1 MHTGSCLCGG
11 IRYAIDGELEAIQI
25 CHCGQCRKAQGAAFV
40 TNIPVAAERFR
51 LLAGSELLREFES
64 SPGKLR
70 CFCSRCG
77 SPVLS
82 RLLADPGTLRIRA
95 GLLDG
100 PVAARA
106 IAHFYVGSKADWWSI
121 GDELPQFEAG
131 YTPPT

>member
-82 RLLADPGTLRIRA
+82 RRLADPGTLRIRA

-106 IAHFYVGSKADWWSI
+106 IAHFYVGTKADWWSI